1 MQRVL
6 DIGCGQNKTPGA
18 IGVDVNP
25 ATQADVLADA
35 DRASLP
41 FADDTFDQ
49 IVCRHI
55 VEHVA
60 DLVRF
65 MEEVHRVSKQGARVE
80 IVTPHFSNRYS
91 FADPTHVRHLAWRSL
106 DYFAEE
112 PFCLSLLNRLFET
125 RHPIPGFYSQARFRV
140 RRRFLDF
147 GRPHRWLGI
156 QALAN
161 RFPDFYE
168 HYLTFLFPARD
179 LYFELEVVK

>member
-1 MQRVL
+1 MRIL

-25 ATQADVLADA
+25 VTQADVLADVERTA
-35 DRASLP
+35 LP
-41 FADDTFDQ
+41 FADDAFDKV
-49 IVCRHI
+49 VCRHI

-60 DLVRF
+60 DMVAFL
-65 MEEVHRVSKQGARVE
+65 EEVHRVSKPGSVVQ

-91 FADPTHVRHLAWRSL
+91 FTDPTHVRHLAWRSL
-106 DYFAEE
+106 DYFSGE
-112 PFCLSLLNRLFET
+112 PFYSSLLSRLFET
-125 RHPIPGFYSQARFRV
+125 RHPIPGFYSRSHFRI

-147 GRPHRWLGI
+147 GRIHRWLGI

-179 LYFELEVVK
+179 LHFELEVVK